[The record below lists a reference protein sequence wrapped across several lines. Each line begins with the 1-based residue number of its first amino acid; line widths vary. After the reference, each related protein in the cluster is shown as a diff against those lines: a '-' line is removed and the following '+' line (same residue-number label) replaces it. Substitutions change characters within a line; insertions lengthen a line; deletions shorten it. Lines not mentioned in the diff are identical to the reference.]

1 MSILIIAPLIVAFLA
16 ILLGAH
22 YFLYR
27 TLMRFFHF
35 SKPIFKRIFFVLI
48 LLLSLGFIA
57 ASIIVH
63 FNEGFWTKFLYLI
76 SAIWLGLFVNL
87 FLACCLI
94 WLIVGIAR
102 LFKIRVV
109 FSIVSFIIFVLAIGY
124 SVYGSWNA
132 FNPIIKNISVEI
144 KNLPEQW
151 RGKTIVQ
158 LSDIHLGHINGLD
171 FLNDI
176 VNKTNTLNPD
186 LILITGDLFD
196 GMDGNLDYFIDSL
209 KRFQS
214 KNGVFFVIGNHETY
228 LGLEGSLGV
237 LEKSG
242 IKALRNEMVNIDGL
256 QIIGL
261 DDVALDRD
269 SDLIKEI
276 ANFDKNQASILMYHT
291 PINVEMIKN
300 SGVNLQLSGHTHKGQ
315 LFPLGFITS
324 LAHRGYD
331 YGLFTEG
338 DFSIYITSGVGTWG
352 PPMRTG
358 NHPEIVN
365 ITIK

>member
-1 MSILIIAPLIVAFLA
+1 MSILILAPIIVAFLA

-94 WLIVGIAR
+94 WLIVGVAR
-102 LFKIRVV
+102 LFKVRVV
-109 FSIVSFIIFVLAIGY
+109 FSIVSFIIFVLAISY

-132 FNPIIKNISVEI
+132 FHPIIKNISVEI

-151 RGKTIVQ
+151 NGKTIIQ
-158 LSDIHLGHINGLD
+158 LSDVHLGHIHGLD
-171 FLNDI
+171 FLDDI
-176 VNKTNTLNPD
+176 VSKTNALNPD

-196 GMDGNLDYFIDSL
+196 GMDGDLSYFVNSL
-209 KRFQS
+209 KKFQP
-214 KNGVFFVIGNHETY
+214 KDGVFFVIGNHETY
-228 LGLEGSLGV
+228 LGLEGSLSV
-237 LEKSG
+237 LEKAG
-242 IKALRNEMVNIDGL
+242 IKVLRNAMVNINGL
-256 QIIGL
+256 QIVGL
-261 DDVALDRD
+261 DDVALNRD
-269 SDLIKEI
+269 PDLIKKI
-276 ANFDKNQASILMYHT
+276 PNFDKNKPSILMYHT
-291 PINVEMIKN
+291 PVNIEIIKE
-300 SGVNLQLSGHTHKGQ
+300 SGINLQLSGHTHLGQ
-315 LFPLGFITS
+315 LFPLSIFTH
-324 LAHRGYD
+324 LAYKGYD
-331 YGLFTEG
+331 YGLFIDG
-338 DFSIYITSGVGTWG
+338 DFSIYTTSGVGTWG

-365 ITIK
+365 IIIK

>member
-1 MSILIIAPLIVAFLA
+1 MSILILAPLIVAFLA
-16 ILLGAH
+16 VLLGAH

-27 TLMRFFHF
+27 TLMRFFNF
-35 SKPIFKRIFFVLI
+35 SKPVFKKIFFVLI
-48 LLLSLGFIA
+48 LLLAFGFIIS
-57 ASIIVH
+57 SIIVH
-63 FNEGFWTKFLYLI
+63 FNESFWAKLLYLI

-87 FLACCLI
+87 LLACCLI
-94 WLIVGIAR
+94 WLIVGMAH
-102 LFKIRVV
+102 LFKVRVV

-132 FNPIIKNISVEI
+132 FHPIIKNISVEI

-151 RGKTIVQ
+151 KGKNIVQ
-158 LSDIHLGHINGLD
+158 LSDVHLGHINSLD

-176 VNKTNTLNPD
+176 VNKTNALDPD

-196 GMDGNLDYFIDSL
+196 GMDGDLNYFADSL

-214 KNGVFFVIGNHETY
+214 KDGVFFVIGNHETY

-242 IKALRNEMVNIDGL
+242 IKALRNEIVNIDGL
-256 QIIGL
+256 QIMGL
-261 DDVALDRD
+261 DDIALSRNP
-269 SDLIKEI
+269 DLIDGI
-276 ANFDKNQASILMYHT
+276 SNFDKNQASILMYHT
-291 PINVEMIKN
+291 PINVEIIKN
-300 SGVNLQLSGHTHKGQ
+300 SGINLQLSGHTHRGQ
-315 LFPLGFITS
+315 LFPLGFITNI
-324 LAHRGYD
+324 AHRGYG

-338 DFSIYITSGVGTWG
+338 DFSIYISSGVGTWG

-365 ITIK
+365 ITIQ